1 MNGISHAGLP
11 FTDSSK
17 PTFCVQLKVQ
27 LDCFLSTW
35 GEEQLPKGGRTAGS
49 ATDIT
54 KHLQRLL
61 GQRMKRMADEQSSTD
76 QGQAKRPKLINT
88 EEDGESCSRNYP
100 NSYSLPAET
109 LSNAVH

>member
-27 LDCFLSTW
+27 LDRFLSTW

-54 KHLQRLL
+54 KHLRRLL
-61 GQRMKRMADEQSSTD
+61 GMECLLA
-76 QGQAKRPKLINT
+76 L
-88 EEDGESCSRNYP
+88 
-100 NSYSLPAET
+100 T
-109 LSNAVH
+109 LVLGDTTNHHLTKDITVWYT